1 MNKQGCG
8 LALAIL
14 LYFVSGTALFA
25 QTTALADRGERS
37 LDGRSWQ
44 WYATQSGLTV
54 YVARPV
60 PAGALTR
67 IEQVVA
73 VAESWQQIGISE
85 IRVETGREADEYV
98 IYPSRLE
105 YSGQDYGSA
114 VPAGLRLRY
123 EGVLMYDFRARSGD
137 YFVRV
142 RGVLMG
148 EQALLAE
155 LAKAVV
161 DPVTYVAERDPGW
174 AAARLADMQVRLDT
188 LEADLSATL
197 AASTSITKAA
207 LENLRLA
214 LAARMNRSLF
224 GLAKALDNEALAFTL
239 EYRQQ
244 HPEAD
249 NATILA
255 AAKSAGHSLNAKQ
268 LEIIRL
274 VWQ

>member
-1 MNKQGCG
+1 MIRQHHR
-8 LALAIL
+8 LALTAL
-14 LYFVSGTALFA
+14 LYFIVTTSLLA
-25 QTTALADRGERS
+25 QTATLADRGERT

-44 WYATQSGLTV
+44 WYVSGSGMAV

-60 PAGALTR
+60 PSGALAR
-67 IEQVVA
+67 IQTVVA
-73 VAESWQQIGISE
+73 VTESWQQIGISE

-105 YSGQDYGSA
+105 YGGQDYSAA
-114 VPAGLRLRY
+114 VPAGLRLRF

-148 EQALLAE
+148 ENALLAE
-155 LAKAVV
+155 LAKAVA
-161 DPVTYVAERDPGW
+161 DPLTYVAERDPGW
-174 AAARLADMQVRLDT
+174 AAARLADMQTRLDS
-188 LEADLSATL
+188 LESDINASL
-197 AASTSITKAA
+197 AATAKSTDEA

-224 GLAKALDNEALAFTL
+224 GLAKPLDSDALGFAL
-239 EYRQQ
+239 EYLQQ
-244 HPEAD
+244 NPTAD
-249 NATILA
+249 NAAILA
-255 AAKSAGHSLNAKQ
+255 AAKSAGHSLNTKQ
-268 LEIIRL
+268 LDIIRL